1 MNLLAK
7 LGLVLVLIA
16 SSRKPKSVVVS
27 CWELLGAVGGQR
39 WLTRVGLRQRRWRD
53 PS

>member
-16 SSRKPKSVVVS
+16 SSRKPMRVP
-27 CWELLGAVGGQR
+27 G
-39 WLTRVGLRQRRWRD
+39 LTHEAY
-53 PS
+53 

>member
-27 CWELLGAVGGQR
+27 CWELLAVS
-39 WLTRVGLRQRRWRD
+39 VG
-53 PS
+53 

>member
-16 SSRKPKSVVVS
+16 S
-27 CWELLGAVGGQR
+27 
-39 WLTRVGLRQRRWRD
+39 TRNSMRAR
-53 PS
+53 

>member
-16 SSRKPKSVVVS
+16 SSRKPM
-27 CWELLGAVGGQR
+27 
-39 WLTRVGLRQRRWRD
+39 RVRPGPQG
-53 PS
+53 

>member
-16 SSRKPKSVVVS
+16 SSREQMREKKMPVVPHGV
-27 CWELLGAVGGQR
+27 V
-39 WLTRVGLRQRRWRD
+39 
-53 PS
+53 

>member
-16 SSRKPKSVVVS
+16 SSRKPMR
-27 CWELLGAVGGQR
+27 AR
-39 WLTRVGLRQRRWRD
+39 
-53 PS
+53 